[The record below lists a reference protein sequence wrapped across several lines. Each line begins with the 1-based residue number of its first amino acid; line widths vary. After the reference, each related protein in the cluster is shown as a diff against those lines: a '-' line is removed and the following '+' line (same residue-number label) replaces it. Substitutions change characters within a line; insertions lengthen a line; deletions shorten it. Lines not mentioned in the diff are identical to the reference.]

1 MKRLTN
7 SFSVCILFIAYFFTK
22 QTSAQTN
29 YTTYYGNLHAHSA
42 YSDGNKENPNATP
55 TDNYAFANTA
65 LCLDF
70 LGISEH
76 NHFSSTNNPGMLLP
90 LYALGI
96 QQAQAYTNAHPGFV
110 ALFGME
116 WGVISNGG
124 HVVLYGIDSLI
135 GWETLSTGNNYDI
148 FVAKSDYQG
157 PNGLFQQIVNRK
169 SANAFATLAHPNSSD
184 YGNMLYGT
192 YNAIADSAVVGVAVE
207 SGPAFSTDTTYSDA
221 PSAMSFVTYYM
232 QALAKGYH
240 VGPTIDHDNHYMT
253 FGKTNTS
260 RLAILA
266 QQLTK
271 NTLLEAMRKR
281 RFFATQDCDTK
292 LMLSINQQDMGSITN
307 GSLVPTITVTASD
320 PTSPN
325 AIPAITI
332 MKGVP
337 GSGTIASSLVTS
349 NGASLNF
356 SDLNLQIGDEA
367 YYYADVTING
377 KRSISAPIWY
387 RRLPGTSAIANSQ
400 NIDWDVAC
408 VNPIVGDAL
417 QLQWS
422 LAYPSNFTLQVFN
435 AIGQC
440 LYQLP
445 VSLNASSST
454 SNLPLMLDAG
464 MYMLRISNE
473 KGEKK
478 LRIWKP

>member
-1 MKRLTN
+1 MKPIQQVVRVRIFIITFLFAN
-7 SFSVCILFIAYFFTK
+7 SIF
-22 QTSAQTN
+22 AQTN
-29 YTTYYGNLHAHSA
+29 YNTYYGNLHAHSA
-42 YSDGNKENPNATP
+42 YSDGNKDNANATP
-55 TDNYAFANTA
+55 TDNYTYAHTA
-65 LCLDF
+65 LCFDF

-90 LYALGI
+90 LYAQGL

-148 FVAKSDYQG
+148 YVAKSDYQG
-157 PNGLFQQIVNRK
+157 TNGLFQKIVDRK
-169 SANAFATLAHPNSSD
+169 NSNAFATLAHPNSSD

-192 YNAIADSAVVGVAVE
+192 YSAIADSAVVGVAVE

-221 PSAMSFVTYYM
+221 PSDMSFLSYYM

-266 QQLTK
+266 TQLNK
-271 NTLLEAMRKR
+271 SALLDAMRKR

-292 LMLSINQQDMGSITN
+292 ISLSIQQQVMGSSTSGTIA
-307 GSLVPTITVTASD
+307 PTITISASD
-320 PTSPN
+320 PSSASAVPS
-325 AIPAITI
+325 ITI
-332 MKGVP
+332 MKGEP
-337 GSGTIASSLVTS
+337 GSNQLATALKTITAFNATVTDTSLLS
-349 NGASLNF
+349 GK
-356 SDLNLQIGDEA
+356 EA
-367 YYYADVTING
+367 YYYLDVVING

-387 RRLPGTSAIANSQ
+387 TRTVATNTVANLAPM
-400 NIDWDVAC
+400 DWDLEVK
-408 VNPIVGDAL
+408 NPIINTL

-422 LAYPSNFTLQVFN
+422 LRASENFDIQIRSLLGHTLYHKRHFITPSNPTTE
-435 AIGQC
+435 I
-440 LYQLP
+440 
-445 VSLNASSST
+445 
-454 SNLPLMLDAG
+454 PLDLAPG
-464 MYMLRISNE
+464 MYLLSISTPQGARTFRVL
-473 KGEKK
+473 KQ
-478 LRIWKP
+478 

>member
-1 MKRLTN
+1 MKPIQQVVR
-7 SFSVCILFIAYFFTK
+7 VCIFIITFLFANSIF
-22 QTSAQTN
+22 AQTN
-29 YTTYYGNLHAHSA
+29 YNTYYGNLHAHSA
-42 YSDGNKENPNATP
+42 YSDGNKENANATP
-55 TDNYAFANTA
+55 TDNYTYAHTA
-65 LCLDF
+65 LCFDF

-90 LYALGI
+90 LYAQGL

-148 FVAKSDYQG
+148 YVAKSDYQG
-157 PNGLFQQIVNRK
+157 TNGLFQKIVDRK
-169 SANAFATLAHPNSSD
+169 NSNAFATLAHPNSSD

-192 YNAIADSAVVGVAVE
+192 YSAIADSAVVGVAVE

-221 PSAMSFVTYYM
+221 PSDMSFLSYYM

-266 QQLTK
+266 TQLNK
-271 NTLLEAMRKR
+271 SALLDAMRKR

-292 LMLSINQQDMGSITN
+292 ISLSIQQQVMGSSTSGTIA
-307 GSLVPTITVTASD
+307 PTLTISASD
-320 PTSPN
+320 PSSASAVPS
-325 AIPAITI
+325 ITI
-332 MKGVP
+332 MKGEP
-337 GSGTIASSLVTS
+337 GSNQLATALKTITTFNATVTDTSLLS
-349 NGASLNF
+349 GK
-356 SDLNLQIGDEA
+356 EA
-367 YYYADVTING
+367 YYYLDVIING

-387 RRLPGTSAIANSQ
+387 TRTVATNSVANLAPM
-400 NIDWDVAC
+400 DWDLEVK
-408 VNPIVGDAL
+408 NPIINTL

-422 LAYPSNFTLQVFN
+422 LRASENFDIQIRSLLGHTLYHKRHFITPSNPTTE
-435 AIGQC
+435 I
-440 LYQLP
+440 
-445 VSLNASSST
+445 
-454 SNLPLMLDAG
+454 PLDLAPG
-464 MYMLRISNE
+464 MYLLSISSPQGA
-473 KGEKK
+473 KTFRVLKQ
-478 LRIWKP
+478 

>member
-1 MKRLTN
+1 MKPIQQVVGVYL
-7 SFSVCILFIAYFFTK
+7 FFIAVIYTDAL
-22 QTSAQTN
+22 SAQTN

-42 YSDGNKENPNATP
+42 YSDGNKDNANATP
-55 TDNYAFANTA
+55 TDDYTYAHTA

-90 LYALGI
+90 LYAQGL

-148 FVAKSDYQG
+148 YVAKSDYQG
-157 PNGLFQQIVNRK
+157 PNGLFQKIVDRR
-169 SANAFATLAHPNSSD
+169 SSNAFATLAHPNSSD

-192 YNAIADSAVVGVAVE
+192 YNVIADSAVVGVAVE

-221 PSAMSFVTYYM
+221 PSAMSFLPYYM

-240 VGPTIDHDNHYMT
+240 VGPTIDHDNHYTT
-253 FGKTNTS
+253 FGKTNGS

-266 QQLTK
+266 TSLSK
-271 NTLLEAMRKR
+271 SSIYEAMRQR

-292 LMLSINQQDMGSITN
+292 LSLSIQQQVMGSSTS
-307 GSLVPTITVTASD
+307 GTMAPTITISANDPSSASAV
-320 PTSPN
+320 PT
-325 AIPAITI
+325 ITI
-332 MKGVP
+332 MKGEP
-337 GSGTIASSLVTS
+337 GSNQLATALKTVTAFNVTYTDTSLYT
-349 NGASLNF
+349 GK
-356 SDLNLQIGDEA
+356 EA
-367 YYYADVTING
+367 YYYIDVSING

-387 RRLPGTSAIANSQ
+387 TRTVATNAVASLAHM
-400 NIDWDVAC
+400 DWDVQLT
-408 VNPIVGDAL
+408 NPIITSL

-422 LAYPSNFTLQVFN
+422 LSASEKFDIQIRSLFGPV
-435 AIGQC
+435 
-440 LYQLP
+440 LYQ
-445 VSLNASSST
+445 SKQQIAAGNSST
-454 SNLPLMLDAG
+454 VLPLDIAPG
-464 MYMLRISNE
+464 MYLLNISSPQGTRTFRVV
-473 KGEKK
+473 KQ
-478 LRIWKP
+478 

>member
-1 MKRLTN
+1 MKPIQQVVR
-7 SFSVCILFIAYFFTK
+7 VCIFIITFLFANSIF
-22 QTSAQTN
+22 AQTN
-29 YTTYYGNLHAHSA
+29 YNTYYGNLHAHSA
-42 YSDGNKENPNATP
+42 YSDGNKDNANATP
-55 TDNYAFANTA
+55 TDNYTYAHTA
-65 LCLDF
+65 LCFDF

-90 LYALGI
+90 LYAQGL

-148 FVAKSDYQG
+148 YVAKSDYQG
-157 PNGLFQQIVNRK
+157 TNGLFQKIVDRK
-169 SANAFATLAHPNSSD
+169 NSNAFATLAHPNSSD

-192 YNAIADSAVVGVAVE
+192 YSAIADSAVVGVAVE

-221 PSAMSFVTYYM
+221 PSDMSFLSYYM

-266 QQLTK
+266 TQLNK
-271 NTLLEAMRKR
+271 SALLDAMRKR

-292 LMLSINQQDMGSITN
+292 ISLSIQQQVMGSSTSGTIA
-307 GSLVPTITVTASD
+307 PTLTISASD
-320 PTSPN
+320 PSSASAVPS
-325 AIPAITI
+325 ITI
-332 MKGVP
+332 MKGEP
-337 GSGTIASSLVTS
+337 GSNQLATALKTITAFNATVTDTSLLS
-349 NGASLNF
+349 GK
-356 SDLNLQIGDEA
+356 EA
-367 YYYADVTING
+367 YYYLDVVING

-387 RRLPGTSAIANSQ
+387 TRTVATNTVANLAPM
-400 NIDWDVAC
+400 DWDLEVK
-408 VNPIVGDAL
+408 NPIINTL

-422 LAYPSNFTLQVFN
+422 LRASENFDIQIRSLLGHTLYHKRHFITPSNPTTE
-435 AIGQC
+435 I
-440 LYQLP
+440 
-445 VSLNASSST
+445 
-454 SNLPLMLDAG
+454 PLDLAPG
-464 MYMLRISNE
+464 MYLLSISTPQGA
-473 KGEKK
+473 KTFRVLKQ
-478 LRIWKP
+478 

>member
-1 MKRLTN
+1 MKPIQQVVR
-7 SFSVCILFIAYFFTK
+7 VCIFIITFLFANSIF
-22 QTSAQTN
+22 AQTN
-29 YTTYYGNLHAHSA
+29 YNTYYGNLHAHSA
-42 YSDGNKENPNATP
+42 YSDGNKDNANATP
-55 TDNYAFANTA
+55 TDNYTYAHTA
-65 LCLDF
+65 LCFDF

-90 LYALGI
+90 LYAQGL

-148 FVAKSDYQG
+148 YVAKSDYQG
-157 PNGLFQQIVNRK
+157 TNGLFQKIVDRK
-169 SANAFATLAHPNSSD
+169 NSNAFATLAHPNSSD

-192 YNAIADSAVVGVAVE
+192 YSAIADSAVVGVAVE

-221 PSAMSFVTYYM
+221 PSDMSFLSYYM

-266 QQLTK
+266 TQLNK
-271 NTLLEAMRKR
+271 SALLDAMRKR

-292 LMLSINQQDMGSITN
+292 ISLSIQQQVMGSSTSGTIA
-307 GSLVPTITVTASD
+307 PTITISASD
-320 PTSPN
+320 PSSASAVPS
-325 AIPAITI
+325 ITI
-332 MKGVP
+332 MKGEP
-337 GSGTIASSLVTS
+337 GSNQLATALKTITAFNATVTDTSLLS
-349 NGASLNF
+349 GK
-356 SDLNLQIGDEA
+356 EA
-367 YYYADVTING
+367 YYYLDVVING

-387 RRLPGTSAIANSQ
+387 TRTVATNTVANLAPM
-400 NIDWDVAC
+400 DWDLEVK
-408 VNPIVGDAL
+408 NPIINTL

-422 LAYPSNFTLQVFN
+422 LRASENFDIQIRSLLGHTLYHKRHFITPSNPTTE
-435 AIGQC
+435 I
-440 LYQLP
+440 
-445 VSLNASSST
+445 
-454 SNLPLMLDAG
+454 PLDLAPG
-464 MYMLRISNE
+464 MYLLSISTPQGA
-473 KGEKK
+473 KTFRVLKQ
-478 LRIWKP
+478 

>member
-7 SFSVCILFIAYFFTK
+7 TFSVCILFIAYFLTK
-22 QTSAQTN
+22 QSTAQTN

-42 YSDGNKENPNATP
+42 YSDGNKENANATP
-55 TDNYAFANTA
+55 TDNYTYAHTA
-65 LCLDF
+65 LCFDF

-90 LYALGI
+90 LYAQGL

-148 FVAKSDYQG
+148 YVAKSDYQG
-157 PNGLFQQIVNRK
+157 PNGLFQKIVDRK
-169 SANAFATLAHPNSSD
+169 NSNAFATLAHPNSSD

-192 YNAIADSAVVGVAVE
+192 YSAIADSAVVGVAVE

-221 PSAMSFVTYYM
+221 PSDMSFLSYYM

-266 QQLTK
+266 TQLNK
-271 NTLLEAMRKR
+271 SALLDAMRKR

-292 LMLSINQQDMGSITN
+292 ISLSIQQQVMGSSTSGTIA
-307 GSLVPTITVTASD
+307 PTLTISASD
-320 PTSPN
+320 PSSASAVPS
-325 AIPAITI
+325 ITI
-332 MKGVP
+332 MKGEP
-337 GSGTIASSLVTS
+337 GSNQLATALKTITAFNATVTDTSLLS
-349 NGASLNF
+349 GK
-356 SDLNLQIGDEA
+356 EA
-367 YYYADVTING
+367 YYYLDVVING

-387 RRLPGTSAIANSQ
+387 TRTVATNTVANLAPM
-400 NIDWDVAC
+400 DWDLEVK
-408 VNPIVGDAL
+408 NPIINTL

-422 LAYPSNFTLQVFN
+422 LRASENFDIQIRSLLGHTLYHKRHFITPSNPTTE
-435 AIGQC
+435 I
-440 LYQLP
+440 
-445 VSLNASSST
+445 
-454 SNLPLMLDAG
+454 PLDLAPG
-464 MYMLRISNE
+464 MYLLSISSPQGARTFRVL
-473 KGEKK
+473 KQ
-478 LRIWKP
+478 

>member
-1 MKRLTN
+1 MKPIQQVVR
-7 SFSVCILFIAYFFTK
+7 VCIFIITFLFANSIF
-22 QTSAQTN
+22 AQTN
-29 YTTYYGNLHAHSA
+29 YNTYYGNLHAHSA
-42 YSDGNKENPNATP
+42 YSDGNKDNANATP
-55 TDNYAFANTA
+55 TDNYTYAHTA
-65 LCLDF
+65 LCFDF

-90 LYALGI
+90 LYAQGL

-148 FVAKSDYQG
+148 YVAKSDYQG
-157 PNGLFQQIVNRK
+157 TNGLFQKIVDRK
-169 SANAFATLAHPNSSD
+169 NSNAFATLAHPNSSD

-192 YNAIADSAVVGVAVE
+192 YSAIADSAVVGVAVE

-221 PSAMSFVTYYM
+221 PSDMSFLSYYM

-266 QQLTK
+266 TQLNK
-271 NTLLEAMRKR
+271 SALLDAMRKR

-292 LMLSINQQDMGSITN
+292 ISLSIQQQVMGSSTSGTIA
-307 GSLVPTITVTASD
+307 PTITISASD
-320 PTSPN
+320 PSSASAVPS
-325 AIPAITI
+325 ITI
-332 MKGVP
+332 MKGEP
-337 GSGTIASSLVTS
+337 GSNQLATALKTITAFNATVTDTSLLS
-349 NGASLNF
+349 GK
-356 SDLNLQIGDEA
+356 EA
-367 YYYADVTING
+367 YYYLDVIING

-387 RRLPGTSAIANSQ
+387 TRTVATNTVANLAPM
-400 NIDWDVAC
+400 DWDLEVK
-408 VNPIVGDAL
+408 NPIINTL

-422 LAYPSNFTLQVFN
+422 LRASENFDIQIRSLLGHTLYHKRHFITPSNPTTE
-435 AIGQC
+435 I
-440 LYQLP
+440 
-445 VSLNASSST
+445 
-454 SNLPLMLDAG
+454 PLDLAPG
-464 MYMLRISNE
+464 MYLLSISSPQGARTFRVL
-473 KGEKK
+473 KQ
-478 LRIWKP
+478 

>member
-184 YGNMLYGT
+184 YNNLFYGA
-192 YNAIADSAVVGVAVE
+192 YNPIADSAVVGVSVE
-207 SGPAFSTDTTYSDA
+207 SGPAFSTDTTYTDTPSD
-221 PSAMSFVTYYM
+221 MSFLSYYM

>member
-1 MKRLTN
+1 MKPIQQVVR
-7 SFSVCILFIAYFFTK
+7 VCIFIITFLFANSIF
-22 QTSAQTN
+22 AQTN
-29 YTTYYGNLHAHSA
+29 YNTYYGNLHAHSA
-42 YSDGNKENPNATP
+42 YSDGNKENANATP
-55 TDNYAFANTA
+55 TDNYTYAHTA
-65 LCLDF
+65 LCFDF

-90 LYALGI
+90 LYAQGL

-124 HVVLYGIDSLI
+124 HVVIYGIDSLI

-148 FVAKSDYQG
+148 YVAKSDYQG
-157 PNGLFQQIVNRK
+157 TNGLFQKIVDRK
-169 SANAFATLAHPNSSD
+169 NSNAFATLAHPNSSD

-192 YNAIADSAVVGVAVE
+192 YSAIADSAVVGVAVE

-221 PSAMSFVTYYM
+221 PSDMSFLSYYM

-266 QQLTK
+266 TQLNK
-271 NTLLEAMRKR
+271 SALLDAMRKR

-325 AIPAITI
+325 AIPVIMI

-387 RRLPGTSAIANSQ
+387 RRLPGTSAIASSQ

-417 QLQWS
+417 QLRWS
-422 LAYPSNFTLQVFN
+422 LAYPSNFTLQFFN
-435 AIGQC
+435 AVGQC

-445 VSLNASSST
+445 VSLNTSSST
-454 SNLPLMLDAG
+454 INLPLTLDAG
-464 MYMLRISNE
+464 MYIVRISNE

>member
-1 MKRLTN
+1 MKPIPQVVGPCL
-7 SFSVCILFIAYFFTK
+7 FFIAVLLSDALF
-22 QTSAQTN
+22 AQTN

-42 YSDGNKENPNATP
+42 YSDGNKDNANATP
-55 TDNYAFANTA
+55 TDDYSYAHTA

-76 NHFSSTNNPGMLLP
+76 NHFSATNNPGMLLP
-90 LYALGI
+90 LYAQGL

-148 FVAKSDYQG
+148 YVAKSDYQG
-157 PNGLFQQIVNRK
+157 PNGLFQKIVDRR
-169 SANAFATLAHPNSSD
+169 SLNAFATLAHPNSSD

-221 PSAMSFVTYYM
+221 PSAMSYLPYYM

-253 FGKTNTS
+253 FGKTNGS

-266 QQLTK
+266 TSLSK
-271 NTLLEAMRKR
+271 NSIYEAMRQR

-292 LMLSINQQDMGSITN
+292 LSLSIQQQVMGSSTS
-307 GSLVPTITVTASD
+307 GAMAPTITISANDPSSASVV
-320 PTSPN
+320 PT
-325 AIPAITI
+325 ITI
-332 MKGVP
+332 MKGEP
-337 GSGTIASSLVTS
+337 GSNQVATALKTVTAYNTTFTDTSLYA
-349 NGASLNF
+349 GK
-356 SDLNLQIGDEA
+356 EA
-367 YYYADVTING
+367 YYYIDVTING

-387 RRLPGTSAIANSQ
+387 TRTVATNAVASMAHMN
-400 NIDWDVAC
+400 WDVQFT
-408 VNPIVGDAL
+408 NPITTSL

-422 LAYPSNFTLQVFN
+422 LSASVKFDIQIRSLLGPV
-435 AIGQC
+435 
-440 LYQLP
+440 LYQ
-445 VSLNASSST
+445 SKQQIAAGNSST
-454 SNLPLMLDAG
+454 VLPLDIAPG
-464 MYMLRISNE
+464 MYFLNISSPQGTRTFRVV
-473 KGEKK
+473 KQ
-478 LRIWKP
+478 

>member
-1 MKRLTN
+1 MKPIQQVVRVRIFIITFLFAN
-7 SFSVCILFIAYFFTK
+7 SIF
-22 QTSAQTN
+22 AQTN
-29 YTTYYGNLHAHSA
+29 YNTYYGNLHAHSA
-42 YSDGNKENPNATP
+42 YSDGNKDNANATP
-55 TDNYAFANTA
+55 TDNYTYAHTA
-65 LCLDF
+65 LCFDF

-90 LYALGI
+90 LYAQGL

-148 FVAKSDYQG
+148 YVAKSDYQG
-157 PNGLFQQIVNRK
+157 TNGLFQKIVDRK
-169 SANAFATLAHPNSSD
+169 NSNAFATLAHPNSSD

-192 YNAIADSAVVGVAVE
+192 YSAIADSAVVGVAVE

-221 PSAMSFVTYYM
+221 PSDMSFLSYYM

-266 QQLTK
+266 TQLNK
-271 NTLLEAMRKR
+271 SALLDAMRKR

-292 LMLSINQQDMGSITN
+292 ISLSIQQQVMGSSTSGTIA
-307 GSLVPTITVTASD
+307 PTITISASD
-320 PTSPN
+320 PSSASAVPS
-325 AIPAITI
+325 ITI
-332 MKGVP
+332 MKGEP
-337 GSGTIASSLVTS
+337 GSNQLATALKTITAFNATVTDTSLLS
-349 NGASLNF
+349 GK
-356 SDLNLQIGDEA
+356 EA
-367 YYYADVTING
+367 YYYLDVVING

-387 RRLPGTSAIANSQ
+387 TRTVATNSVANLAPM
-400 NIDWDVAC
+400 DWDLEVK
-408 VNPIVGDAL
+408 NPIINTL

-422 LAYPSNFTLQVFN
+422 LRASENFDIQIRSLLGHTLYHKRHFITPSNPTTE
-435 AIGQC
+435 I
-440 LYQLP
+440 
-445 VSLNASSST
+445 
-454 SNLPLMLDAG
+454 PLDLAPG
-464 MYMLRISNE
+464 MYLLSISTPQGARTFRVL
-473 KGEKK
+473 KQ
-478 LRIWKP
+478 

>member
-1 MKRLTN
+1 MKPIQQVVR
-7 SFSVCILFIAYFFTK
+7 VCIFIITFLFANSIF
-22 QTSAQTN
+22 AQTN
-29 YTTYYGNLHAHSA
+29 YNTYYGNLHAHSA
-42 YSDGNKENPNATP
+42 YSDGNKDNANATP
-55 TDNYAFANTA
+55 TDNYTYAHTA
-65 LCLDF
+65 LCFDF

-90 LYALGI
+90 LYAQGL

-124 HVVLYGIDSLI
+124 HVVVYGIDSLI

-148 FVAKSDYQG
+148 YVAKSDYQG
-157 PNGLFQQIVNRK
+157 TNGLFQKIVDRK
-169 SANAFATLAHPNSSD
+169 NSNAFATLAHPNSSD

-221 PSAMSFVTYYM
+221 PSDMSFLSYYM

-266 QQLTK
+266 TQLNK
-271 NTLLEAMRKR
+271 SALLDAMRKR

-292 LMLSINQQDMGSITN
+292 ISLSIQQQVMGSSTSGTIA
-307 GSLVPTITVTASD
+307 PTITISASD
-320 PTSPN
+320 PSSASAVPF
-325 AIPAITI
+325 ITI
-332 MKGVP
+332 MKGEP
-337 GSGTIASSLVTS
+337 GSNQLATALKTITAFNATVTDTSLLS
-349 NGASLNF
+349 GK
-356 SDLNLQIGDEA
+356 EA
-367 YYYADVTING
+367 YYYLDVIING

-387 RRLPGTSAIANSQ
+387 TRTVATNSVANLAPM
-400 NIDWDVAC
+400 DWDLEVK
-408 VNPIVGDAL
+408 NPIINTL

-422 LAYPSNFTLQVFN
+422 LRASENFDIQIRSLLGHTLYHKRHFITPSNPTTE
-435 AIGQC
+435 I
-440 LYQLP
+440 
-445 VSLNASSST
+445 
-454 SNLPLMLDAG
+454 PLDLAPG
-464 MYMLRISNE
+464 MYLLSISTPQGARTFRVL
-473 KGEKK
+473 KQ
-478 LRIWKP
+478 

>member
-1 MKRLTN
+1 MKPIQQVVV
-7 SFSVCILFIAYFFTK
+7 VCLFFIAVIYTDALF
-22 QTSAQTN
+22 AQTN

-42 YSDGNKENPNATP
+42 YSDGNKDNANATP
-55 TDNYAFANTA
+55 TDNYTYAHTA
-65 LCLDF
+65 LCFDF

-90 LYALGI
+90 LYAQGL
-96 QQAQAYTNAHPGFV
+96 QQAQAYTNGHPGFV

-148 FVAKSDYQG
+148 YVAKSDYQG
-157 PNGLFQQIVNRK
+157 PNGLFQKIVDR
-169 SANAFATLAHPNSSD
+169 SSFNAFATLAHPNSSD

-192 YNAIADSAVVGVAVE
+192 YSAIADSAVVGVAVE
-207 SGPAFSTDTTYSDA
+207 SGPAFSTDTTYTDA
-221 PSAMSFVTYYM
+221 PSNMSYLPYYM

-266 QQLTK
+266 KQLNKTSI
-271 NTLLEAMRKR
+271 LEAMRKR

-292 LMLSINQQDMGSITN
+292 LMLSINQQDMGSIAN
-307 GSLVPTITVTASD
+307 GTLVPTITVTATD
-320 PTSPN
+320 PTSPT

-332 MKGVP
+332 MKGIP
-337 GSGTIASSLVTS
+337 GSGTLATNFVTS
-349 NGASLNF
+349 NGSTLNYMDTSLHTGN
-356 SDLNLQIGDEA
+356 EA

-387 RRLPGTSAIANSQ
+387 TRTVATNTIASLAPMN
-400 NIDWDVAC
+400 WDVQLT
-408 VNPIVGDAL
+408 NPITTSL

-422 LAYPSNFTLQVFN
+422 LSASEKFDIQISSLLGHV
-435 AIGQC
+435 
-440 LYQLP
+440 LYQ
-445 VSLNASSST
+445 SKQQITAGST
-454 SNLPLMLDAG
+454 STVLPLDLAPG
-464 MYMLRISNE
+464 IYLLNISSPQGARTFRVL
-473 KGEKK
+473 KQ
-478 LRIWKP
+478 

>member
-1 MKRLTN
+1 MKPIQQVVR
-7 SFSVCILFIAYFFTK
+7 VCIFIITFLFANSIF
-22 QTSAQTN
+22 AQTN
-29 YTTYYGNLHAHSA
+29 YNTYYGNLHAHSA
-42 YSDGNKENPNATP
+42 YSDGNKDNANATP
-55 TDNYAFANTA
+55 TDNYTYAHTA
-65 LCLDF
+65 LCFDF

-90 LYALGI
+90 LYAQGL

-148 FVAKSDYQG
+148 YVAKSDYQG
-157 PNGLFQQIVNRK
+157 TNGLFQKIVDRK
-169 SANAFATLAHPNSSD
+169 NSNAFATLAHPNSSD

-192 YNAIADSAVVGVAVE
+192 YSAIADSAVVGVAVE

-221 PSAMSFVTYYM
+221 PSDMSFLSYYM

-266 QQLTK
+266 TQLNK
-271 NTLLEAMRKR
+271 SALLDAMRKR

-292 LMLSINQQDMGSITN
+292 ISLSIQQQVMGSSTSGTIA
-307 GSLVPTITVTASD
+307 PTITISASD
-320 PTSPN
+320 PSSASAVPS
-325 AIPAITI
+325 ITI
-332 MKGVP
+332 MKGEP
-337 GSGTIASSLVTS
+337 GSNQLATALKTITAFNATVTDTSLLS
-349 NGASLNF
+349 GK
-356 SDLNLQIGDEA
+356 EA
-367 YYYADVTING
+367 YYYLDVVING

-387 RRLPGTSAIANSQ
+387 TRTVATNTVANLAPM
-400 NIDWDVAC
+400 DWDLEVK
-408 VNPIVGDAL
+408 NPIINTL

-422 LAYPSNFTLQVFN
+422 LRASENFDIQIRSLLGHTLYHKRHFITPSNPTTE
-435 AIGQC
+435 I
-440 LYQLP
+440 
-445 VSLNASSST
+445 
-454 SNLPLMLDAG
+454 PLDLAPG
-464 MYMLRISNE
+464 MYLLSISSPQGARTFRVL
-473 KGEKK
+473 KQ
-478 LRIWKP
+478 

>member
-184 YGNMLYGT
+184 YNNLFYGA
-192 YNAIADSAVVGVAVE
+192 YNPIADSAVVGVSVE
-207 SGPAFSTDTTYSDA
+207 SGPAFSTDTTYTDTPSD
-221 PSAMSFVTYYM
+221 MSFLSYYM

-473 KGEKK
+473 KGEKI
-478 LRIWKP
+478 LRVWKP

>member
-1 MKRLTN
+1 MKPIQQVVR
-7 SFSVCILFIAYFFTK
+7 VCIFIITFLFANSIF
-22 QTSAQTN
+22 AQTN
-29 YTTYYGNLHAHSA
+29 YNTYYGNLHAHSA
-42 YSDGNKENPNATP
+42 YSDGNKDNANATP
-55 TDNYAFANTA
+55 TDNYTYAHTA
-65 LCLDF
+65 LCFDF

-90 LYALGI
+90 LYAQGL

-148 FVAKSDYQG
+148 YVAKSDYQG
-157 PNGLFQQIVNRK
+157 TNGLFQKIVDRK
-169 SANAFATLAHPNSSD
+169 NSNAFATLAHPNSSD

-192 YNAIADSAVVGVAVE
+192 YSAIADSAVVGVAVE

-221 PSAMSFVTYYM
+221 PSDMSFLSYYM

-266 QQLTK
+266 TQLNK
-271 NTLLEAMRKR
+271 SALLDAMRKR

-292 LMLSINQQDMGSITN
+292 ISLSIQQQVMGSSTSGTIA
-307 GSLVPTITVTASD
+307 PTLTISASD
-320 PTSPN
+320 PSSASAVPS
-325 AIPAITI
+325 ITI
-332 MKGVP
+332 MKGEP
-337 GSGTIASSLVTS
+337 GSNQLATALKTITAFNATVTDTSLLS
-349 NGASLNF
+349 GK
-356 SDLNLQIGDEA
+356 EA
-367 YYYADVTING
+367 YYYLDVIING

-387 RRLPGTSAIANSQ
+387 TRTVATNTVANLAPM
-400 NIDWDVAC
+400 DWDLEVK
-408 VNPIVGDAL
+408 NPIINTL

-422 LAYPSNFTLQVFN
+422 LRASENFDIQIRSLLGHTLYHKRHFITPSNPTTE
-435 AIGQC
+435 I
-440 LYQLP
+440 
-445 VSLNASSST
+445 
-454 SNLPLMLDAG
+454 PLDLAPG
-464 MYMLRISNE
+464 MYLLSISSPQGARTFRVL
-473 KGEKK
+473 KQ
-478 LRIWKP
+478 

>member
-1 MKRLTN
+1 MKPIQQVVR
-7 SFSVCILFIAYFFTK
+7 VCIFIITFLFANSIF
-22 QTSAQTN
+22 AQTN
-29 YTTYYGNLHAHSA
+29 YNTYYGNLHAHSA
-42 YSDGNKENPNATP
+42 YSDGNKENANATP
-55 TDNYAFANTA
+55 TDNYTYAHTA
-65 LCLDF
+65 LCFDF

-90 LYALGI
+90 LYAQGL

-148 FVAKSDYQG
+148 YVAKSDYQG
-157 PNGLFQQIVNRK
+157 PNGLFQKIVDR
-169 SANAFATLAHPNSSD
+169 SSFNAFATLAHPNSSD

-192 YNAIADSAVVGVAVE
+192 YSAIADSAVVGVAVE

-221 PSAMSFVTYYM
+221 PSDMSFLSYYM

-266 QQLTK
+266 TQLNK
-271 NTLLEAMRKR
+271 SALLDAMRKR

-292 LMLSINQQDMGSITN
+292 ISLSIQQQVMGSSTSGTIA
-307 GSLVPTITVTASD
+307 PTITISASD
-320 PTSPN
+320 PSSASAVPS
-325 AIPAITI
+325 ITI
-332 MKGVP
+332 MKGEP
-337 GSGTIASSLVTS
+337 GSNQLATALKTITAFNATVTDTSLLS
-349 NGASLNF
+349 GK
-356 SDLNLQIGDEA
+356 EA
-367 YYYADVTING
+367 YYYLDVVING

-387 RRLPGTSAIANSQ
+387 TRTVATNTVANLAPM
-400 NIDWDVAC
+400 DWDLEVK
-408 VNPIVGDAL
+408 NPIINTL

-422 LAYPSNFTLQVFN
+422 LRASENFDIQIRSLLGHTLYHKRHFITPSNPTTE
-435 AIGQC
+435 I
-440 LYQLP
+440 
-445 VSLNASSST
+445 
-454 SNLPLMLDAG
+454 PLDLAPG
-464 MYMLRISNE
+464 MYLLSISSP
-473 KGEKK
+473 KGARTFRVLKQ
-478 LRIWKP
+478 